1 MHHVI
6 IHNQDL
12 GELACQRE
20 QSVEDLQSELRQEN
34 ERLKADLK
42 EARNSLTWIE
52 SRAADL
58 QFQLNSAYTRLAE
71 SQAARRN
78 LEIRLDA
85 SPAEQ
90 PSAEVAETRTR
101 ARWIPKWL
109 RIG

>member
-1 MHHVI
+1 M
-6 IHNQDL
+6 
-12 GELACQRE
+12 
-20 QSVEDLQSELRQEN
+20 EDLQSELWQEN
-34 ERLKADLK
+34 ERLKADLQ

-78 LEIRLDA
+78 LENRQGA
-85 SPAEQ
+85 GPGEQ
-90 PSAEVAETRTR
+90 PAAKGAETRLK